1 MAEMAYH
8 SPRTWYHNQFD
19 LPKGNRSRYVDMSQQ
34 LKAVLQFAQ
43 TVRGESD
50 LLFPGPNG
58 QPIGASSFTK
68 NWFRPTLRTAELEG
82 FAFHDLRHSFGS
94 LLLDAGAP
102 LAYVSEQMGHAD
114 TVITAQIYIHNLR
127 KNAGFVNR
135 LDTQPAATQPQPRPD
150 APVIPAEISQEVID
164 SNGGPT
170 RIRTWNGPVM
180 SRRL

>member
-1 MAEMAYH
+1 MFPAAGITI
-8 SPRTWYHNQFD
+8 SSIFPRATGPDTSNT
-19 LPKGNRSRYVDMSQQ
+19 SQQ

-50 LLFPGPNG
+50 LLFLVNG

-68 NWFRPTLRTAELEG
+68 NWFRPTLKTAELEG

-102 LAYVSEQMGHAD
+102 LAYVPQQMGHAD

-135 LDTQPAATQPQPRPD
+135 LDTQPAGT
-150 APVIPAEISQEVID
+150 S
-164 SNGGPT
+164 
-170 RIRTWNGPVM
+170 
-180 SRRL
+180 